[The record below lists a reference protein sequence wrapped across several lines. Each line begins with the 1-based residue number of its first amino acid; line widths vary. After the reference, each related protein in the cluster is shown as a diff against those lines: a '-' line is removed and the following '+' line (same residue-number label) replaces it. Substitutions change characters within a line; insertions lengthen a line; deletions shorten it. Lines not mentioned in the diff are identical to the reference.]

1 LRNPSLTR
9 ALASGARTGILEH
22 LAGNASMADIVWTD
36 AATNLHFLPAVVK
49 ARFAHS
55 SEVIGSDAM
64 KEMFDTLQKV
74 YDYIVVDLSPLAPVV
89 DVRVT
94 TQFIDSYVFV
104 VEWERTKIEVV
115 EHALNIA
122 KGVKDQM
129 LGVVLNKADIGR
141 IGRYGHDTYYQNKYY
156 SRYGYTD

>member
-1 LRNPSLTR
+1 
-9 ALASGARTGILEH
+9 
-22 LAGNASMADIVWTD
+22 MADIVCTD
-36 AATNLHFLPAVVK
+36 QSTSLDFLPAVVK
-49 ARFAHS
+49 TRFAHS

-64 KEMFDTLQKV
+64 KEMFEALLEV
-74 YDYIVVDLSPLAPVV
+74 YDYIIVDLSPLAPVV

-94 TQFIDSYVFV
+94 TKFIDSYVFV
-104 VEWERTKIEVV
+104 VEWERTRIEVV

-122 KGVKDQM
+122 KGVRDQM

-141 IGRYGHDTYYQNKYY
+141 IGRYGHDGYYQNKYY